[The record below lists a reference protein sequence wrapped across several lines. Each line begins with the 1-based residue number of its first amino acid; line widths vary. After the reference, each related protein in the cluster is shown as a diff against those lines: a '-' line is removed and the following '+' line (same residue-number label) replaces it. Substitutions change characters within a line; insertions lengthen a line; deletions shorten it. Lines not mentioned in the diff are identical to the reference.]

1 MFIVFTPP
9 RAMWN
14 DVLLPLANGW
24 RAPIV
29 TDKLKAAVVLLEPNV
44 RYNSS
49 LYSR

>member
-1 MFIVFTPP
+1 MFTVFKPL

-29 TDKLKAAVVLLEPNV
+29 TDKLKAAVVLLEPDV
-44 RYNSS
+44 CSNSS
-49 LYSR
+49 L